1 MILIN
6 GQEVTIN
13 KFPDET
19 LRLNPNIEF
28 IFNHTATICWHFESN
43 EEMIAVMF
51 LTNHVRRIG
60 ANKVNLIMPY
70 IPNARQ
76 DRVKRKNDVFT
87 LKYFAE
93 FINNLN
99 FDKVV
104 VLDPH
109 SSVSEALINNIKVES
124 PKPYIEKVINEIKN
138 EINDEPLIA
147 FYPDEGAMKR
157 YLNMLDMPYAFGIKK
172 RNWETGKIE
181 GLDVAGAKYLIKD
194 SNVIIV
200 DDISSR
206 GGTFYFSAKKLKDL
220 GAKNVYLYI
229 SHCEKTIFNGEIFKS
244 GLIKKVFTTNSI
256 FTDKVKEYA
265 NSLGLSD
272 KIQVFEYQ
280 TELEKEWLDLLPGI
294 DPLTL
299 NYDILGEL
307 RGK

>member
-6 GQEVTIN
+6 GKEVTIN

-19 LRLNPNIEF
+19 LRLNPNVEF
-28 IFNHTATICWHFESN
+28 ILNHTATICWHFESN

-51 LTNHVRRIG
+51 LANHVRRIG
-60 ANKVNLIMPY
+60 ADRINLVMPY

-76 DRVKRKNDVFT
+76 DRVKNDTDVFT

-93 FINNLN
+93 FINNLHFN
-99 FDKVV
+99 KVV

-109 SSVSEALINNIKVES
+109 SSVSEALINNIEVES
-124 PKPYIEKVINEIKN
+124 PKPYIEKVIEEIKK
-138 EINDEPLIA
+138 EINDETLIA

-157 YLNMLDMPYAFGIKK
+157 YSGMLDMPYAFGIKK

-181 GLDVAGAKYLIKD
+181 GLDVAGAKDLIKD
-194 SNVIIV
+194 SNIIIV

-206 GGTFYFSAKKLKDL
+206 GGTFYFSAKKLKEL

-229 SHCEKTIFNGEIFKS
+229 SHCEKTIFDGEIFKS
-244 GLIKKVFTTNSI
+244 DLIKKVFTTNSI

-265 NSLGLSD
+265 DSLGLSD

-280 TELEKEWLDLLPGI
+280 TELERGLSELLPGI
-294 DPLTL
+294 DQLISKYGVL
-299 NYDILGEL
+299 C
-307 RGK
+307 

>member
-6 GQEVTIN
+6 GQEVKIN

-19 LRLNPNIEF
+19 LRLNPNVEF
-28 IFNHTATICWHFESN
+28 ILNHTATICWHFESN

-51 LTNHVRRIG
+51 LANHVRRIG
-60 ANKVNLIMPY
+60 ADRVNLIMPY

-76 DRVKRKNDVFT
+76 DRVKNDTDVFT

-93 FINNLN
+93 FINNLHFN
-99 FDKVV
+99 KVV

-109 SSVSEALINNIKVES
+109 SSVSEALINNIEIES
-124 PKPYIEKVINEIKN
+124 PKPYIEKVIEEIKK
-138 EINDEPLIA
+138 EINDETLIA

-157 YLNMLDMPYAFGIKK
+157 YSGMLDMPYAFGIKK

-181 GLDVAGAKYLIKD
+181 GLDVAGAKDLIKD
-194 SNVIIV
+194 SNIIIV

-206 GGTFYFSAKKLKDL
+206 GGTFYFSAKKLKEL

-229 SHCEKTIFNGEIFKS
+229 SHCEKTIFDGEIFKS
-244 GLIKKVFTTNSI
+244 DLIKKVFTTNSI

-265 NSLGLSD
+265 DSLGLSD

-280 TELEKEWLDLLPGI
+280 TELERGLSELLPGI
-294 DPLTL
+294 DQLISKYGVL
-299 NYDILGEL
+299 C
-307 RGK
+307 

>member
-6 GQEVTIN
+6 GKEVTIN

-19 LRLNPNIEF
+19 LRLNPNVEF
-28 IFNHTATICWHFESN
+28 ILNHTATICWHFESN

-51 LTNHVRRIG
+51 LANHVRRIG
-60 ANKVNLIMPY
+60 ADRVNLVMPY

-76 DRVKRKNDVFT
+76 DRVKNDTDVFT

-93 FINNLN
+93 FINNLHFN
-99 FDKVV
+99 KVV

-109 SSVSEALINNIKVES
+109 SSVSEALINNIEVES
-124 PKPYIEKVINEIKN
+124 PKPYIEKVIEEIKK
-138 EINDEPLIA
+138 EINDETLIA

-157 YLNMLDMPYAFGIKK
+157 YSGMLDMPYAFGIKK

-181 GLDVAGAKYLIKD
+181 GLDVAGAKDLIKD
-194 SNVIIV
+194 SNIIIV

-206 GGTFYFSAKKLKDL
+206 GGTFYFSAKKLKEL

-229 SHCEKTIFNGEIFKS
+229 SHCEKTIFDGEIFKS
-244 GLIKKVFTTNSI
+244 DLIKKVFTTNSI

-265 NSLGLSD
+265 DSLDLSD

-280 TELEKEWLDLLPGI
+280 TELERGLSELLLGI
-294 DPLTL
+294 DQLISKYGVL
-299 NYDILGEL
+299 C
-307 RGK
+307 

>member
-6 GQEVTIN
+6 GQEVKIN

-19 LRLNPNIEF
+19 LRLNPNVEF
-28 IFNHTATICWHFESN
+28 ILNHTATICWHFESN

-51 LTNHVRRIG
+51 LANHVRRIG
-60 ANKVNLIMPY
+60 ADRVNLVMPY

-76 DRVKRKNDVFT
+76 DRVKNDTDVFT

-93 FINNLN
+93 FINNLHFN
-99 FDKVV
+99 KVV

-109 SSVSEALINNIKVES
+109 SSVSEALINNIEVES
-124 PKPYIEKVINEIKN
+124 PKPYIEKVIEEIKK
-138 EINDEPLIA
+138 EINDETLIA

-157 YLNMLDMPYAFGIKK
+157 YSGMLDMPYAFGIKK

-181 GLDVAGAKYLIKD
+181 GLDVAGAKDLIKD
-194 SNVIIV
+194 SNIIIV

-206 GGTFYFSAKKLKDL
+206 GGTFYFSAKKLKEL

-229 SHCEKTIFNGEIFKS
+229 SHCEKTIFDGEIFKS
-244 GLIKKVFTTNSI
+244 NLIKKVFTTNSI

-265 NSLGLSD
+265 DSLGLSD

-280 TELEKEWLDLLPGI
+280 TELERGLSELLPGI
-294 DPLTL
+294 DQLISKYGVL
-299 NYDILGEL
+299 C
-307 RGK
+307 

>member
-6 GQEVTIN
+6 GKEVTIN

-19 LRLNPNIEF
+19 LRLNPNVEF
-28 IFNHTATICWHFESN
+28 ILNHTATICWHFESN

-51 LTNHVRRIG
+51 LANHVRRIG
-60 ANKVNLIMPY
+60 ADRVNLVMPY

-76 DRVKRKNDVFT
+76 DRVKNDTDVFT

-93 FINNLN
+93 FINNLHFN
-99 FDKVV
+99 KVV

-109 SSVSEALINNIKVES
+109 SSVSEALINNIEVES
-124 PKPYIEKVINEIKN
+124 PKPYIEKVIEEIKK
-138 EINDEPLIA
+138 EINDETLIA

-157 YLNMLDMPYAFGIKK
+157 YSGMLDMPYAFGIKK

-181 GLDVAGAKYLIKD
+181 GLDVAGAKDLIKD
-194 SNVIIV
+194 SNIIIV

-206 GGTFYFSAKKLKDL
+206 GGTFYFSAKKLKEL

-229 SHCEKTIFNGEIFKS
+229 SHCEKTIFDGEIFKS
-244 GLIKKVFTTNSI
+244 DLIKKVFTTNSI

-265 NSLGLSD
+265 DSLGLSD

-280 TELEKEWLDLLPGI
+280 TELERGLSELLPGI
-294 DPLTL
+294 DQLISKYGVL
-299 NYDILGEL
+299 C
-307 RGK
+307 